1 MKEALANSTGPFRSA
16 WLNAGTHAIIPR
28 HAAPLRTKD
37 QAFQMNNAKHPPG
50 QSEAPSAKLSEMLN
64 KLTPAEREKA
74 IKVAA
79 ALLNKRAERE
89 AKGGTVDLTKKA

>member
-1 MKEALANSTGPFRSA
+1 MLTSPIVDVVSA
-16 WLNAGTHAIIPR
+16 AFT
-28 HAAPLRTKD
+28 AAP
-37 QAFQMNNAKHPPG
+37 AKSNTMQPPKK
-50 QSEAPSAKLSEMLN
+50 PSAKPSPKLAAMLS

-89 AKGGTVDLTKKA
+89 ANGGTVDLTKKT